1 MFRSLYNW
9 YYRLTISMQAA
20 DSDTLEAEL
29 KETKIQY
36 LKKLNEEED
45 FTLLQQIAA
54 VSADHYANR
63 MHRIETQLEK
73 IYARNKQD
81 ADDRAA
87 EKTQQYL
94 IKEGPAVSYADA

>member
-9 YYRLTISMQAA
+9 YYRLTIRMQPAN
-20 DSDTLEAEL
+20 SVTLEAEL
-29 KETKIQY
+29 KETKINY

-73 IYARNKQD
+73 IYAR
-81 ADDRAA
+81 ADGREATRPEPPFPPFNA
-87 EKTQQYL
+87 PE
-94 IKEGPAVSYADA
+94 

>member
-20 DSDTLEAEL
+20 DSETLEAEL

-63 MHRIETQLEK
+63 MHRIETQLAK
-73 IYARNKQD
+73 IYAR
-81 ADDRAA
+81 ADGREAA
-87 EKTQQYL
+87 RQEPPFPPFDL
-94 IKEGPAVSYADA
+94 PE